1 MTQPAFSWYEGTY
14 GAMINNALRH
24 VLSQAA
30 VLRYL
35 ILISPEILVDI

>member
-1 MTQPAFSWYEGTY
+1 MTQPAFSWYEDTY
-14 GAMINNALRH
+14 GAIINNALRY

-35 ILISPEILVDI
+35 ILISSEILVNI